1 MVEQSLAMVTACVP
15 AIGYERAAKLA
26 QRALAEG
33 RTIRELAQQENVL
46 GESELAKLLDPW
58 RITEP
63 GF

>member
-1 MVEQSLAMVTACVP
+1 MVTACVP